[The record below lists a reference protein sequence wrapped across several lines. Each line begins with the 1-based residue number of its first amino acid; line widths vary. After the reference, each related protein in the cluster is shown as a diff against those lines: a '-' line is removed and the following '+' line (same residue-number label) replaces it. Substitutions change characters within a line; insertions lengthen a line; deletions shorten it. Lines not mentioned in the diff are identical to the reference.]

1 MPIYEFTCS
10 KCQMQFELRC
20 SFSDFEKPAW
30 CPKCAS
36 PARRLVSS
44 FACKTGSGIQ
54 AAEQPFRR
62 DTIIQSE
69 LQVSSVLI
77 TPPPARVEL
86 LSPPVKKSV
95 RAKTRKKNRKGV

>member
-1 MPIYEFTCS
+1 MPIYEFVCS

-20 SFSDFEKPAW
+20 SFSDFNKPAW

-36 PARRLVSS
+36 SARRLVSS

-62 DTIIQSE
+62 DTTKEAKLPASG
-69 LQVSSVLI
+69 VLI

-86 LSPPVKKSV
+86 LSPPSKKSAHS
-95 RAKTRKKNRKGV
+95 RPKKK